1 MTDLEFIMEA
11 PPELT
16 GDTEEDLRALREHIA
31 ELQDELEYT
40 FKRRLLNETE

>member
-1 MTDLEFIMEA
+1 MET

-16 GDTEEDLRALREHIA
+16 GDTEEDLKALREHIA

-40 FKRRLLNETE
+40 FKRRLENDTE

>member
-1 MTDLEFIMEA
+1 MDFIMET

-16 GDTEEDLRALREHIA
+16 GDTTEDLRALREHIA

-40 FKRRLLNETE
+40 FKRRFGNDSE

>member
-1 MTDLEFIMEA
+1 MEFIMES

-16 GDTEEDLRALREHIA
+16 GDAEEDLKALREHIA

-40 FKRRLLNETE
+40 FKRRLENNGE

>member
-1 MTDLEFIMEA
+1 MEA

-16 GDTEEDLRALREHIA
+16 GNTEEDLKALRDYIA

-40 FKRRLLNETE
+40 FKRRLVNETE